1 LPEGYSYVAIHNA
14 RDSSGQWLTFKAFDT
29 TLAPKELI
37 EARIAEKLLRLPEYR
52 KAAPENWLLI
62 VNDRFLGAGE
72 VYARADHVAQWKFAF
87 DFEKVLMFLREP
99 GGSGEVIEVQRDGV
113 PC

>member
-1 LPEGYSYVAIHNA
+1 LASVPEKH
-14 RDSSGQWLTFKAFDT
+14 
-29 TLAPKELI
+29 
-37 EARIAEKLLRLPEYR
+37 RLPGCRCSLSGR
-52 KAAPENWLLI
+52 KLAA
-62 VNDRFLGAGE
+62 DRQCRFLGAGE

-113 PC
+113 LL